1 MESASGGV
9 AGDMDCIES
18 RGTLAHPQA
27 AGKIMSDWMYNA
39 IGLMGPLLF
48 TTAYAMTSIGKWDG
62 TMVRLHLCN
71 LVGAV
76 AMLISLSHD
85 WNLPIF
91 LLEICWG
98 AVAAYGCIKAITLSR
113 RGNV

>member
-1 MESASGGV
+1 MA
-9 AGDMDCIES
+9 
-18 RGTLAHPQA
+18 
-27 AGKIMSDWMYNA
+27 DWMYNA
-39 IGLMGPLLF
+39 IGLLGPLLF

-62 TMVRLHLCN
+62 TMLRLHLCN

-98 AVAAYGCIKAITLSR
+98 VIAAYGLMKAIKYAR

>member
-1 MESASGGV
+1 MEGW
-9 AGDMDCIES
+9 I
-18 RGTLAHPQA
+18 
-27 AGKIMSDWMYNA
+27 YNA
-39 IGLMGPLLF
+39 IGLVGPLLF
-48 TTAYAMTSIGKWDG
+48 TTAYAMTSLGKWDG
-62 TMVRLHLCN
+62 TMLRLHLCN

-98 AVAAYGCIKAITLSR
+98 AVAAYGCVNAIMLSR